1 MSHSS
6 KPTPSE
12 RSSEDRQLA
21 EKLVERA
28 RSEGVDLVGLG
39 IRLGEPMTEQEQ
51 RLMSHRLAVI
61 RRARE
66 VTGNVA
72 QTLQVGCA
80 KAAASTFP
88 VEPSTVTI

>member
-1 MSHSS
+1 
-6 KPTPSE
+6 
-12 RSSEDRQLA
+12 
-21 EKLVERA
+21 
-28 RSEGVDLVGLG
+28 
-39 IRLGEPMTEQEQ
+39 MTEQQQQ

-80 KAAASTFP
+80 KAAGSTFP